1 MAQLTPPYHI
11 GPRQLQPVTLGG
23 QQVECSMWMD
33 TPVRVAE
40 KRLWQR
46 MAEPSAFVF
55 VFVFL
60 YLYLCK

>member
-1 MAQLTPPYHI
+1 MAQLTPPYYI
-11 GPRQLQPVTLGG
+11 GPVTLEG

-55 VFVFL
+55 VFL
-60 YLYLCK
+60 YLYLGK